1 MHIYIYIYIYTE
13 NMVRIGKKLSETG
26 FLEKK
31 LVSGQN
37 LPFLTRFHTFIY
49 INIYIYI
56 YIYIIYI
63 YIHIYRK
70 FGQNW
75 QKPVRNWF
83 F

>member
-1 MHIYIYIYIYTE
+1 
-13 NMVRIGKKLSETG
+13 MVRIGKNLSETG

-37 LPFLTRFHTFIY
+37 LPFLTRFHTY
-49 INIYIYI
+49 ICIYIYI
-56 YIYIIYI
+56 YIY
-63 YIHIYRK
+63 IYRK